1 MALGKIKVDDDQ
13 LAGAQLSKAEKKRLR
28 RQEKKLKKYGIRDES
43 KMNKVEKFFYNIQK
57 RRRIKKRKRV
67 SRSFLGDAALF
78 LLLCLFGA
86 FSAYPLVYTIFA
98 AFKPLAELFIYPPKL
113 FVMNP
118 TLDNFSDLS
127 NLLQDSWVPFSR
139 YLFNTVFITLGG
151 TVGHVLIASMAAY
164 PLAKHKFPGGVFIF
178 QMVVYSLMF
187 AGQVTDTPR
196 YMIFSFL
203 GLVDTPLAIIVPAF
217 AYSLGL
223 YLMKQFMSDI
233 PTELIESAKIDGA
246 NEFQIYWKIVM
257 PLVKPAWL
265 TLIILLFQNLWNTD
279 GGTFIYSEAKKP
291 LSYALH
297 QIVAGGIARTG
308 TSSAVM
314 LIMMAV
320 PITVFILSQSQIIET
335 MAHSG
340 MK

>member
-1 MALGKIKVDDDQ
+1 MARKMNLDNDALKGV
-13 LAGAQLSKAEKKRLR
+13 GESKAEIKRR
-28 RQEKKLKKYGIRDES
+28 KRQEKKLKKFGIRDES
-43 KMNKVEKFFYNIQK
+43 KMGKLELFFYQMQK
-57 RRRIKKRKRV
+57 RRRIKKKKRM
-67 SRSFLGDAALF
+67 SRSVAGDIALF
-78 LLLCLFGA
+78 LMLCLFGA
-86 FSAYPLVYTIFA
+86 FSAYPLLYTIFA
-98 AFKPLAELFIYPPKL
+98 AFKPLNELFIYPPKL

-118 TLDNFSDLS
+118 TFDNFIDLS
-127 NLLQDSWVPFSR
+127 IVMSDSWVPFSR
-139 YLFNTVFITLGG
+139 YFFNTIFITLMG
-151 TVGHVLIASMAAY
+151 TAGHVIIASMAAY
-164 PLAKHKFPGGVFIF
+164 PLAKHKFPGSKMIF
-178 QMVVYSLMF
+178 GMVVYSLMF
-187 AGQVTDTPR
+187 AAQVTATPK
-196 YMIFSFL
+196 YIIFSFI
-203 GLVDTPLAIIVPAF
+203 GLVDTQWAIIVPAF

-223 YLMKQFMSDI
+223 YLMKQFMQDI
-233 PTELIESAKIDGA
+233 PNDFIESAKLDGA
-246 NEFQIYWKIVM
+246 SEFQIYWKIVM

-308 TSSAVM
+308 TSAAVM